1 MNGTQ
6 FEYFD
11 VTADI
16 GVKVWGTNINEL
28 FENTAIAVTNLMLD
42 PLKNRE

>member
-1 MNGTQ
+1 M

-16 GVKVWGTNINEL
+16 GVKVWGNSINEL
-28 FENTAIAVTNLMLD
+28 FENAAIAVTSLMIDQLD
-42 PLKNRE
+42 